1 MDKGLHCFVA
11 GRVQGVCFRASTQK
25 QANLYG
31 LTGWVRN
38 LSNGQVEVMAFGNR
52 QQLDELKQWLKSGS
66 SLARVSNVESK
77 EVEFQEIEDFNIL

>member
-11 GRVQGVCFRASTQK
+11 GRVQGVYFRGSTQK
-25 QANLYG
+25 QAKLYG

-38 LSNGQVEVMAFGNR
+38 LPDGQVEVMAFGNE

-66 SLARVSNVESK
+66 SLAQVSNVDSK
-77 EVEFQEIEDFNIL
+77 EVEFQEIEGFSIL